1 MSSTVPQRSAD
12 VCTQCRRQKQKCNRQ
27 NPCSNCLRRRIPH
40 LCHPAPHGVR
50 PVGAASAGPTE
61 ASLPVTPAGD
71 ANVASASLF
80 GTGTVTGTMTATSTP
95 TSSGVT
101 PQRRLSETGG
111 SPRARV
117 GHIWNSRG
125 APSYHSESYFG
136 PQAVAGMMQV
146 DSPEEILPG
155 AMIGVHLTSGAYRR
169 SASNS
174 HHGALSLHAH
184 IWELLGHVPRPK
196 AVVDGLVRRFF
207 AELNGVLDGLH
218 YESFMSHY
226 EAFWQRQWGD
236 DDLLTV
242 DLRWLALLFMVLAFS
257 ELLSRRADAAPQTL
271 LELEETSLQFFWA
284 SRKCLVIAPT
294 FSGESADLVRA
305 GILITRYLVFAG
317 RKAEAWLTSS
327 FAVRMAQAQGMHVDG
342 ENWKLPQEVSQTRR
356 RLWAALYTLDRTLAM
371 ALGRPYVIHDPHC
384 MKTGRENTETGAGS
398 GSGSGPGTGSGP
410 EAVSGEFYYLT
421 LQQSLSCLLGQIQDE
436 CFGLA
441 PRSSASYQTY
451 EHVLQLDARL
461 LAWADAL
468 PPVFRLTEPDTAWD
482 DARPHL
488 YWQRVYLHAQFLF
501 ARITLHRT
509 YVVRD
514 SATDRFRYS
523 CDICISAACA
533 DLRLKLSVRRATMA
547 DRLKASLAAHHL
559 FNSALVLGIITV
571 REPLSTEAGPI
582 LADLQAYCDLLA
594 ADIWSN
600 DFVLAEVKV
609 IALCIAS
616 ARKARREAAAALLDE
631 PTSVL
636 SAAASTATTGI
647 HAGRQHSQSGTPRD
661 SMYGNEHWLD
671 TWLGP
676 TGTFPEPVDFR
687 LWEDLVDNLE
697 HRA

>member
-1 MSSTVPQRSAD
+1 M
-12 VCTQCRRQKQKCNRQ
+12 
-27 NPCSNCLRRRIPH
+27 
-40 LCHPAPHGVR
+40 
-50 PVGAASAGPTE
+50 
-61 ASLPVTPAGD
+61 TPAGD
-71 ANVASASLF
+71 ASDAPVGLF
-80 GTGTVTGTMTATSTP
+80 GTATSTP
-95 TSSGVT
+95 ASSGVT
-101 PQRRLSETGG
+101 PQRRLSTDG

-146 DSPEEILPG
+146 DSPEEVLPG
-155 AMIGVHLTSGAYRR
+155 PMVGVHLTSGAYRR
-169 SASNS
+169 SASHS

-196 AVVDGLVRRFF
+196 AVVDGLVGRFF

-218 YESFMSHY
+218 QESFMSHY

-371 ALGRPYVIHDPHC
+371 ALGRPYVIHDQHYI
-384 MKTGRENTETGAGS
+384 KTSREDANAGQA
-398 GSGSGPGTGSGP
+398 P
-410 EAVSGEFYYLT
+410 EALSGEFYYLS
-421 LQQSLSCLLGQIQDE
+421 LQQMLSCLLGQIQDE

-468 PPVFRLTEPDTAWD
+468 PPVFRLTEPDMAWD

-514 SATDRFRYS
+514 SAMDRFRYS
-523 CDICISAACA
+523 RDICIAAACA
-533 DLRLKLSVRRATMA
+533 DLRLKLGVRRATLA

-571 REPLSTEAGPI
+571 REPLSAEAGPI
-582 LADLQAYCDLLA
+582 LADLQAYCDLLS
-594 ADIWSN
+594 ADTWSN

-609 IALCIAS
+609 LALCIAS

-631 PTSVL
+631 P
-636 SAAASTATTGI
+636 AADLPVATETHTTATTGT
-647 HAGRQHSQSGTPRD
+647 HAGRQHSQSGTARE
-661 SMYGNEHWLD
+661 SMHGNEQWLD

-676 TGTFPEPVDFR
+676 TGAFPEPVDFR